1 MTSEEVR
8 RQTLAP
14 GAAPL
19 KYVRVSQLIRP
30 SGPFGRAW
38 LYEGISKGWFRS
50 IIIRKSGCSRG
61 LRLVDLESLNAFL
74 EREAVKSSPD
84 LSKDETETEVV
95 TNCSH

>member
-1 MTSEEVR
+1 MTYVEIR
-8 RQTLAP
+8 KQILPP

-19 KYVRVSQLIRP
+19 KYARVSQLIRP

-38 LYEGISKGWFRS
+38 LYEGISKRWFRS

-74 EREAVKSSPD
+74 EREAVKRSPD
-84 LSKDETETEVV
+84 LSKNETETEVV